1 MATQMKLD
9 LESKSLVEVDYGKPM
24 TYTLAELE
32 TKAMTFLNE
41 SKRYKKMSAKD
52 KKELAE
58 LKARAADRLAR
69 NLISPD
75 YPDFV
80 AWPMAIREEILEVC
94 GD

>member
-1 MATQMKLD
+1 MEIA
-9 LESKSLVEVDYGKPM
+9 YGQPM
-24 TYTLAELE
+24 TYTLAQLE

-52 KKELAE
+52 KKELAK

-75 YPDFV
+75 TPDFV
-80 AWPMAIREEILEVC
+80 AWPRAIREEILEVPS
-94 GD
+94 D

>member
-1 MATQMKLD
+1 MARQMKLV
-9 LESKSLVEVDYGKPM
+9 LESKPLVEVDYGQPM

-41 SKRYKKMSAKD
+41 NKKDRKMSAKD

-58 LKARAADRLAR
+58 LKARAADRFAR

-80 AWPMAIREEILEVC
+80 AWPRAIREEILEVNR
-94 GD
+94 D

>member
-1 MATQMKLD
+1 MTEKIPI
-9 LESKSLVEVDYGKPM
+9 DYGQPM
-24 TYTLAELE
+24 TYTMAQLE

-41 SKRYKKMSAKD
+41 SKRYKNMSATD

-75 YPDFV
+75 TPDFV
-80 AWPMAIREEILEVC
+80 AWPRAIREEILEVQ

>member
-9 LESKSLVEVDYGKPM
+9 LESKPLVEVDYSQPM
-24 TYTLAELE
+24 TYTLAALE
-32 TKAMTFLNE
+32 TQAMTFLNE
-41 SKRYKKMSAKD
+41 SKRYKKMSSKD

-58 LKARAADRLAR
+58 FKARAADRLAR

-80 AWPMAIREEILEVC
+80 AWPRAIREEILEVHS
-94 GD
+94 D

>member
-1 MATQMKLD
+1 M
-9 LESKSLVEVDYGKPM
+9 EIDYGQPM
-24 TYTLAELE
+24 TYTLAQLE

-58 LKARAADRLAR
+58 LKARAADRLVK

-80 AWPMAIREEILEVC
+80 AWPRAIREEILEVHN
-94 GD
+94 D

>member
-9 LESKSLVEVDYGKPM
+9 LESKPLVEVDYGTPM

-41 SKRYKKMSAKD
+41 SKHYKKMSAND
-52 KKELAE
+52 QKELAE
-58 LKARAADRLAR
+58 LKTRTADRLAR

-75 YPDFV
+75 YPDFM
-80 AWPMAIREEILEVC
+80 AWPRAIREEILEVHS
-94 GD
+94 D